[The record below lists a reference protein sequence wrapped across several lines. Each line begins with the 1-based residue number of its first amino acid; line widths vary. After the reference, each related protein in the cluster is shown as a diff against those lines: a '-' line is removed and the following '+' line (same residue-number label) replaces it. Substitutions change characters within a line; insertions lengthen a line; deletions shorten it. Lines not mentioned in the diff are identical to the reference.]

1 MSVGKIILMV
11 LGILLLIIVILLNI
25 PVRVRAG
32 YIGKKIIF
40 ELDWFFLRL
49 FPKKEKQEPEKGE
62 GSAETPEEDTEG
74 FADEKDEKEELPPE
88 PEDEKAEE
96 KPSEKPDE
104 KAEEPP
110 ETRPSD
116 EKTEEKAEEKE
127 EKAEKPPDKKD
138 RKRKDRKRKD
148 RKRKDRKE
156 KEEDK
161 GHIADRIIALAEDLA
176 AKKDA
181 VILILDLIMKDT
193 VRFVK
198 KVYFTDLYID
208 FEIANEDSAKA
219 AVTYGGVSAAVYNI
233 IGTLKSLTRC
243 DVRTVDMVCL
253 YNSPDFRYDGEITL
267 RLRPASFVNFIFA
280 LLFKFLF
287 HLKKYRPILDA
298 FLKK

>member
-40 ELDWFFLRL
+40 ELEWFFLRL
-49 FPKKEKQEPEKGE
+49 FPKKEKEEPEKDE
-62 GSAETPEEDTEG
+62 GSAETPEEDIDG
-74 FADEKDEKEELPPE
+74 FADEKDEKEEPPPE

-138 RKRKDRKRKD
+138 RKK
-148 RKRKDRKE
+148 

>member
-110 ETRPSD
+110 DTRPSD
-116 EKTEEKAEEKE
+116 EKTEEKAEEKAE
-127 EKAEKPPDKKD
+127 EKKEKAEKPPDKKD
-138 RKRKDRKRKD
+138 RKRKDRKK
-148 RKRKDRKE
+148 